1 MRLLVDANILI
12 DVLQKRIPHYEYSAQ
27 IWNLCA
33 KRKVEGVVSSLTFAN
48 IVYVMRRRLDAE
60 TICQIAEML
69 TQVFAFADFT
79 KNDMQAA
86 AQLRWSDYE
95 DAIQAVTAKRIKAD
109 YIITRNEK
117 DFLNSPIPLS
127 TPEDFCLHIFS
138 DDASC

>member
-1 MRLLVDANILI
+1 
-12 DVLQKRIPHYEYSAQ
+12 
-27 IWNLCA
+27 
-33 KRKVEGVVSSLTFAN
+33 
-48 IVYVMRRRLDAE
+48 
-60 TICQIAEML
+60 ML

-86 AQLRWSDYE
+86 AQLRWLDYE

-117 DFLNSPIPLS
+117 DFLNSPIPFS
-127 TPEDFCLHIFS
+127 TQEDFCLHIFS

>member
-1 MRLLVDANILI
+1 
-12 DVLQKRIPHYEYSAQ
+12 
-27 IWNLCA
+27 
-33 KRKVEGVVSSLTFAN
+33 
-48 IVYVMRRRLDAE
+48 MRRRLDAE